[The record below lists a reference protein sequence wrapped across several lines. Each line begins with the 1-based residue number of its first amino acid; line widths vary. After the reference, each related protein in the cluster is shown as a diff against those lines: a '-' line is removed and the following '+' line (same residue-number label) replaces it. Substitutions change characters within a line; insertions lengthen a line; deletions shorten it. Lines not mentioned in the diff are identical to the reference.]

1 MNRYYIILF
10 LIISHLFPKSIDN
23 FTLLNSNLD
32 KIEVVFE
39 IDNIEFENKSNYL
52 KIKSEAKGELS
63 IIGMPKLPEYSV
75 SLIVDPTKE
84 YEINYN
90 VVKSHVLKNINII
103 PNQEIV
109 NGLENDII
117 NSKDL
122 NFYNSSN
129 IYPPININ
137 LSSPVIMRDIVVVNV
152 SVVPFKYNPSL
163 EELEVFEEVEIV
175 VSEISNI
182 EDIRRRDLP
191 KSRVFE
197 KIYQNNILNYES
209 SLRDGDYQTPSI
221 LYICAGS
228 LESNSVFQQLVQWR
242 KHRGYKVYTASLSET
257 GSSASSIKNYIENA
271 HPKCIIVESDRNN
284 LTSPLVLAGKNLSI
298 PLTASISFIWAPHK
312 PL

>member
-10 LIISHLFPKSIDN
+10 LIISYLFPKSIDN

-52 KIKSEAKGELS
+52 KIKSEAKVELS
-63 IIGMPKLPEYSV
+63 VIGMPKLPEYSF
-75 SLIVDPTKE
+75 SLIIDPTKE

-90 VVKSHVLKNINII
+90 VIKSHVLKNINII

-163 EELEVFEEVEIV
+163 EELEVFEEVEII
-175 VSEISNI
+175 VSEISNTD
-182 EDIRRRDLP
+182 DIRRRDLP

-197 KIYQNNILNYES
+197 KIYQNNIFTSGNMLALSS
-209 SLRDGDYQTPSI
+209 SLQT
-221 LYICAGS
+221 
-228 LESNSVFQQLVQWR
+228 
-242 KHRGYKVYTASLSET
+242 
-257 GSSASSIKNYIENA
+257 IEFL
-271 HPKCIIVESDRNN
+271 IIQN
-284 LTSPLVLAGKNLSI
+284 
-298 PLTASISFIWAPHK
+298 
-312 PL
+312 